1 MYLGIYAVAMLVI
14 TPLISDDGVASVVPG
29 LVFGLVIATA
39 VLVLMIKFGW
49 NPPILN
55 SRAQNDALR
64 AERAAART
72 SASSSSST
80 AGAPDA
86 PKEKPA
92 PTRRTSTGH
101 SQHPRRT
108 TKSRKR

>member
-29 LVFGLVIATA
+29 LVFGLVVATA

-55 SRAQNDALR
+55 SRAQNEALR

-72 SASSSSST
+72 SSSSSST
-80 AGAPDA
+80 AGAQDA
-86 PKEKPA
+86 PRERPA

>member
-29 LVFGLVIATA
+29 LVFGLVVATA

-55 SRAQNDALR
+55 SRAQNEALR

-72 SASSSSST
+72 SSSSST
-80 AGAPDA
+80 AGAQDA
-86 PKEKPA
+86 PRERPA
-92 PTRRTSTGH
+92 PTKRTSTGH